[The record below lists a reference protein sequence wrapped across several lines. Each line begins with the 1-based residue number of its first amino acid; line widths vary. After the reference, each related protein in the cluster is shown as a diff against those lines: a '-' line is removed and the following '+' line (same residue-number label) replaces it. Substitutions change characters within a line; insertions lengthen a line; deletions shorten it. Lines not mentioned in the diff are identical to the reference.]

1 VPVNAGI
8 EPRTVAT
15 MALAVR
21 HSYPKLLVNRR
32 IETMIDGKV
41 SNSTSLFSESSSI
54 LDLDDVF
61 QIVQKLVLDLA
72 EVFQIVQKLV
82 D

>member
-1 VPVNAGI
+1 MARS
-8 EPRTVAT
+8 RT
-15 MALAVR
+15 R
-21 HSYPKLLVNRR
+21 LVF
-32 IETMIDGKV
+32 
-41 SNSTSLFSESSSI
+41 FSESSSI